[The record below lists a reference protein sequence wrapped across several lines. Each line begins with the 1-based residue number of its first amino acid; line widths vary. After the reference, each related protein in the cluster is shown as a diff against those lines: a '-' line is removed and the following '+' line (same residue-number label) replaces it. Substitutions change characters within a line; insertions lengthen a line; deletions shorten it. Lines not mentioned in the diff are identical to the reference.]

1 MAVPT
6 REEAAQILVSL
17 EPPDWLLAHS
27 AAVADVAAFLAA
39 GIEQRG
45 HAINVG
51 LSETAALLHDVGKAV
66 DPDHKKSEQGHAS
79 IGADWLREKGLGEL
93 AVVILSHPVTLLAD
107 DEHWA
112 VWSREATVEERV
124 MSYSDKRA
132 TSDLVPI
139 ADRFDRWIRKHGDN
153 EMMRAARER
162 AEILEQQVCAAAGV
176 APDEVERLRWAE
188 DALATAIGREASE
201 VAEEFGP
208 R

>member
-1 MAVPT
+1 
-6 REEAAQILVSL
+6 
-17 EPPDWLLAHS
+17 
-27 AAVADVAAFLAA
+27 
-39 GIEQRG
+39 
-45 HAINVG
+45 
-51 LSETAALLHDVGKAV
+51 V
-66 DPDHKKSEQGHAS
+66 DPDHKKSEQGHAG
-79 IGADWLREKGLGEL
+79 IAADWLREQGLGEL
-93 AVVILSHPVTLLAD
+93 AVIVLSHPVTLLAD

-132 TSDLVPI
+132 TSDLVPM

-162 AEILEQQVCAAAGV
+162 AEVLEQQVCAAAGV

-188 DALATAIGREASE
+188 DALAKEIGKEAAE